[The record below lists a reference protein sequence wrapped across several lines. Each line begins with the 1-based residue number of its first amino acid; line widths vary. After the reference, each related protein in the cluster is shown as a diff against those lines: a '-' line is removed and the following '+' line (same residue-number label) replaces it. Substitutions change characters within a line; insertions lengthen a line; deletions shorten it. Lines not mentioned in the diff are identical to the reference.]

1 MTGEAEGRA
10 AGRDAGLR
18 DNGQGEQMEMLSLPP
33 EEPAPWERS
42 QEKGNKALRGHRGDV
57 SCFKEGKKSDKAM
70 EGKINFMLW
79 G

>member
-1 MTGEAEGRA
+1 MMGEAGGRA

-42 QEKGNKALRGHRGDV
+42 QEKRNKALRGH
-57 SCFKEGKKSDKAM
+57 SCFKEGEKSDKVM
-70 EGKINFMLW
+70 EGKVNFMLW